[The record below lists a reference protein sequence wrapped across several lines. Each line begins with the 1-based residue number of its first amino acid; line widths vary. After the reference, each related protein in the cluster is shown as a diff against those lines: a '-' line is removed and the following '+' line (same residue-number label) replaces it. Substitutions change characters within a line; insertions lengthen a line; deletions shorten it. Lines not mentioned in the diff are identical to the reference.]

1 MRSWEL
7 AEGHFIGALAMHERM
22 GARPWVARTQLAYAS
37 MLLSRRRRGDRAQAR
52 ELLSEAVQIA
62 ESLGMPVVAARADEL
77 RGVAG
82 PRIRGG
88 EMSAAAPRVREVAK
102 PSTVFVCSA
111 CGTESAKWHGQCPG
125 CGAWNTLAEEAAR
138 AKGAR
143 PSGRAVKPVR
153 LADVRAERHARLS
166 TGIGELDRILGG
178 GLVPGSLVL
187 IGGSPGI
194 GKSTLTSMAL
204 GNLQGAGRRTL
215 YVSGEE
221 SAAQIRLR
229 AERLPGAA
237 LDVPV
242 LSETDLD
249 SVLAT
254 LDAERPEVCVIDSV
268 QTLHAADLT

>member
-125 CGAWNTLAEEAAR
+125 CGAWNTLAEETRAPAR
-138 AKGAR
+138 ANGRRASAG
-143 PSGRAVKPVR
+143 PGRAGKPVR
-153 LADVRAERHARLS
+153 LADVEPPRHARLKN
-166 TGIGELDRILGG
+166 GIGE
-178 GLVPGSLVL
+178 
-187 IGGSPGI
+187 
-194 GKSTLTSMAL
+194 
-204 GNLQGAGRRTL
+204 
-215 YVSGEE
+215 
-221 SAAQIRLR
+221 
-229 AERLPGAA
+229 
-237 LDVPV
+237 
-242 LSETDLD
+242 
-249 SVLAT
+249 
-254 LDAERPEVCVIDSV
+254 
-268 QTLHAADLT
+268 AD